1 MEDIKLQKWLA
12 ECGIAS
18 RRSAE
23 KMIASGSVRVNGTT
37 AQIGDRVNPGKD
49 RVTVNGRLVQK
60 AARQVYLMVYK
71 PRGYITTMR
80 DENGRKCVAALVAEV
95 PERVYPVG
103 RLDRDSEGL
112 LLMTND
118 GTFANRMTHPSRHM
132 PKTYRVT
139 VRPGVT
145 EEQLAAMSTGM
156 EIDGYRTAPVQIRVL
171 SEQPGRAVL
180 QMILHEGRNR
190 QIRKMCEQMG
200 LEVARLKRTAIG
212 PLRLG
217 MLRPGQWRELTRDE
231 LRLLQSREDEDAGK

>member
-1 MEDIKLQKWLA
+1 
-12 ECGIAS
+12 
-18 RRSAE
+18 
-23 KMIASGSVRVNGTT
+23 
-37 AQIGDRVNPGKD
+37 
-49 RVTVNGRLVQK
+49 
-60 AARQVYLMVYK
+60 MVYK

-145 EEQLAAMSTGM
+145 EEQLAAMSTEWRSTG
-156 EIDGYRTAPVQIRVL
+156 IVRRRCKSVCF

-217 MLRPGQWRELTRDE
+217 MLWPGQWRELTRDE